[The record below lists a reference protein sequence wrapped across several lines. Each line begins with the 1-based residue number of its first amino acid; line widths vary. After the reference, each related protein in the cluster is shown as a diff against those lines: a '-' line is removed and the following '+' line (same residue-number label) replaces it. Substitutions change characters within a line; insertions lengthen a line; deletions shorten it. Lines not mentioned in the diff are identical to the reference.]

1 MTRRRREVLA
11 GASTLLLAGC
21 LGSPGGS
28 EPTDDGS
35 GNGDGSSDSDTGP
48 TTGGAD
54 DTTTTEPATPS
65 LPSDLRRSEGDLVV
79 DFPAFSAGD
88 PTVERESVVS
98 FADGPT
104 FEVIGVDEGE
114 AVPPDATD
122 PAVEVSRTLSPTGEP
137 RAFVAPTLREGG
149 GFEFRIYATAAFRDI
164 AEMQLIAGDG
174 DLLSTESEVLARSVE
189 FEEIADGVFRD
200 TTSGSEV
207 PGADEGAPLAVLVSD
222 VSFGQLNDDGSGAGS
237 PTGVVCQPRDSGGS
251 GPNVPAVTFG
261 FEYDGDTVTI
271 THEGGDA
278 LDAANV
284 TVRLGGEPTDAQFEG
299 SVQAGDRITVD
310 ASGYGS
316 GDVLRIVW
324 QSPDDASAV
333 LSEYTLP

>member
-21 LGSPGGS
+21 VGSPGGG
-28 EPTDDGS
+28 EPTDDG
-35 GNGDGSSDSDTGP
+35 DGDTGT
-48 TTGGAD
+48 TTGGAGITTD
-54 DTTTTEPATPS
+54 EPETTTADPTTPS
-65 LPSDLRRSEGDLVV
+65 LPSDLRRSEGALVV

-88 PTVERESVVS
+88 PSVERESLVS

-104 FEVIGVDEGE
+104 FEVVGADDGE
-114 AVPPDATD
+114 AIPPDATD
-122 PAVEVSRTLSPTGEP
+122 PAVEVSRTLSPTAEP

-174 DLLSTESEVLARSVE
+174 DLLSSESEVLARPAE

-207 PGADEGAPLAVLVSD
+207 PGADDGAPLAVLVSD
-222 VSFGQLNDDGSGAGS
+222 VSFEQLNDDGSGAGT
-237 PTGVVCQPRDSGGS
+237 PTGIVCQPRDSGRS
-251 GPNVPAVTFG
+251 QPDVPAVAFG
-261 FEYDGDTVTI
+261 FGYDGETITV
-271 THEGGDA
+271 THEGGDTVEGRN
-278 LDAANV
+278 L
-284 TVRLGGEPTDAQFEG
+284 TVRLGGEPTGAQFEG
-299 SVQAGDRITVD
+299 SVSAGDRITVD

-316 GDVLRIVW
+316 GDALRIVW
-324 QSPDDASAV
+324 QSPDGDASAV
-333 LSEYTLP
+333 LAEYTLP